1 MVLDFNFF
9 VITIPFMKTKRG
21 APKKTAATSKNE
33 LVQIRLNSAEKAAFE
48 QAAILDG
55 KKLSEWIRDRLRRNS
70 REELEERGQAVPF
83 LQIGTTC

>member
-1 MVLDFNFF
+1 LGLDLDFF
-9 VITIPFMKTKRG
+9 VITIPFMKPKRG
-21 APKKTAATSKNE
+21 APRKKAAISKNE

-70 REELEERGQAVPF
+70 REELERLGRDVPF
-83 LQIGTTC
+83 LQIV

>member
-1 MVLDFNFF
+1 
-9 VITIPFMKTKRG
+9 MKPTKRG
-21 APKKTAATSKNE
+21 APRKTAATSKNE

-70 REELEERGQAVPF
+70 REELESLGRVVPF
-83 LQIGTTC
+83 LQTA